1 MQLHAGSA
9 VSAETIPVIL
19 NGSAGKGVSDPEEIH
34 RQLAQAGLDARFL
47 TGNDIGELASRA
59 IAGKPPVVV
68 AGGGDGTLS
77 RVADVLR
84 GTQTALG
91 ILPLGTLNHFARDLG
106 IPLALEDAVRT
117 IARGRRVAV
126 DMGEVNGRG
135 FLNNSSLGLYPDIV
149 RERRRQ
155 QRRLGR
161 SKRSAMIWATLAA
174 LDRAPLLSLSLEL
187 DERVQA
193 CRAPFVFVGNNDYV
207 MEGFEIGTRERL
219 DGGRLCIYTTQRS
232 SRGGLIALALRALCG
247 RLRQADDFIELK
259 AKTLRVETP
268 HKRLIVATDGEVAIM
283 DTPLDYR
290 ILPRCLKV
298 IVP

>member
-1 MQLHAGSA
+1 MQLHASSA
-9 VSAETIPVIL
+9 VSTESIPVIL
-19 NGSAGKGVSDPEEIH
+19 NGTAGKGLSASEARELLG
-34 RQLAQAGLDARFL
+34 QLKQAGLEARL
-47 TGNDIGELASRA
+47 LAGNDIGELARRA
-59 IAGKPPVVV
+59 IADKPRLLV

-77 RVADVLR
+77 SVADVLR
-84 GTQTALG
+84 GTDTALG
-91 ILPLGTLNHFARDLG
+91 ILPLGTLNHFARDLR
-106 IPLALEDAVRT
+106 IPLELKDAVRT
-117 IARGRRVAV
+117 IAQGRRVAV

-161 SKRSAMIWATLAA
+161 SKRAAMIWATLAV
-174 LDRAPLLSLSLEL
+174 LNRAPLLSLRLEL
-187 DERVQA
+187 DDRVQG

-259 AKTLRVETP
+259 LKTLRVETP
-268 HKRLIVATDGEVAIM
+268 HKRLIDATV
-283 DTPLDYR
+283 
-290 ILPRCLKV
+290 C
-298 IVP
+298 